1 MELEVED
8 LQGYESVFYMTE
20 KLDWLLW
27 YFSVMKIGGDPD
39 SLNSFMFPLNSYYMS
54 KIRDSYFEEYL
65 LYKAGYMK
73 ISVSDALKRE
83 GVNKKSQE
91 VVEKTPEVLEDLEQG
106 VSDEEET
113 QLRGTGDEKIEIEE
127 ASTLVED
134 DYFDDDEDC
143 FIVYTTDG
151 IVRELDT
158 SNSKWFK
165 NSSDSEEDIGDDAS
179 NWGNGEDDWDD
190 SEESSEEGE
199 DDDFS
204 NFDNWGNDDEED
216 DEWESIASEV
226 SEEDEEGDFSNFNNW
241 GSDDEDEEEIEE
253 PNDDEDDDFSN
264 FDNWGN
270 DDEEDSD
277 DWGNSSD
284 DEDDDF
290 SNFDNWGNND
300 EEDEAEEELDDED
313 DFSNF
318 DNWGNDDEEDEESEE
333 PVEEDEDDFSNFDN
347 WGSAYDDEEDE
358 EQPDDSD
365 DEDLFSSFDN
375 WGSDDGDE
383 DEDDGVTPVNSAVS
397 SDGKSGRAVS
407 NRGGSV
413 EVVSSGSTSKS
424 SKSKEDYAWE
434 LNNRTAQTIE
444 KVASKFLA
452 KGGVLKSKVVEKI
465 KTVDDYSD

>member
-8 LQGYESVFYMTE
+8 MQGYESVFYMTE

-91 VVEKTPEVLEDLEQG
+91 VVEKKVVEEASEVLEDLEQG
-106 VSDEEET
+106 SSDEGET
-113 QLRGTGDEKIEIEE
+113 KLKGTEDEKIEIEE

-165 NSSDSEEDIGDDAS
+165 NSSDTVEPEEDEEDDSS
-179 NWGNGEDDWDD
+179 NWGNDEDDWDD

-216 DEWESIASEV
+216 DEWESSAPEV
-226 SEEDEEGDFSNFNNW
+226 SEEDEEG
-241 GSDDEDEEEIEE
+241 
-253 PNDDEDDDFSN
+253 
-264 FDNWGN
+264 
-270 DDEEDSD
+270 
-277 DWGNSSD
+277 
-284 DEDDDF
+284 DF

-300 EEDEAEEELDDED
+300 EEDEADEELDDED

-375 WGSDDGDE
+375 WGSDDDDE

-413 EVVSSGSTSKS
+413 EAVSSGSTSKS

>member
-8 LQGYESVFYMTE
+8 MQGYDSVFYMTE

-91 VVEKTPEVLEDLEQG
+91 VVEKKVVEEASEVLEDLEQG
-106 VSDEEET
+106 SSDEGET
-113 QLRGTGDEKIEIEE
+113 KLKGTEDEKIEIEE

-165 NSSDSEEDIGDDAS
+165 NSSDTVEPEEDEEDDSS
-179 NWGNGEDDWDD
+179 NWGNDEDDWDD

-216 DEWESIASEV
+216 DEWESSAPEV
-226 SEEDEEGDFSNFNNW
+226 SEEDEEGDFSNF
-241 GSDDEDEEEIEE
+241 
-253 PNDDEDDDFSN
+253 
-264 FDNWGN
+264 DNWGN
-270 DDEEDSD
+270 DDEDDIDEGVEDSLK
-277 DWGNSSD
+277 
-284 DEDDDF
+284 EDDDF

-300 EEDEAEEELDDED
+300 EEDEADEELDDED

-375 WGSDDGDE
+375 WGSDDDDE

-413 EVVSSGSTSKS
+413 EAVSSGSTSKS